1 MRSWL
6 SSISCKKVDAEACC
20 GAVKEIHWPRLG
32 LSLLSSWRLRVTGRC
47 ILSTDNHHWAVG
59 STNSQLNIYKWMFNP
74 GLHNVNDWGVFF
86 YTFQN
91 KMTKYCFHQS
101 EANKSPVPFHM
112 FGDFQS
118 PSPLSNVYFTEKNTT
133 TRLRLGDVELTLL
146 QRSESSGIEVHGLG
160 SLALPCSL
168 LCAALSDFQTC
179 WMQNVDD
186 MMWCDVTSQLN
197 FTSKLQ

>member
-1 MRSWL
+1 
-6 SSISCKKVDAEACC
+6 
-20 GAVKEIHWPRLG
+20 
-32 LSLLSSWRLRVTGRC
+32 
-47 ILSTDNHHWAVG
+47 
-59 STNSQLNIYKWMFNP
+59 MFNP

-86 YTFQN
+86 NTFQN

-118 PSPLSNVYFTEKNTT
+118 PSALSNVYFTEKNTT
-133 TRLRLGDVELTLL
+133 TRLRLDDVELTLL

-179 WMQNVDD
+179 
-186 MMWCDVTSQLN
+186 
-197 FTSKLQ
+197 